1 MSQVI
6 CLLGINAKK
15 VSKNRTNKYVTI
27 YIYDREVIWNESVS
41 DSFDD
46 TLSNNSTQINFA
58 DIINVWE
65 CSCSRKLSSILR
77 IKEKFSLAFIHA
89 LTLLL
94 GSFLLLTIHS
104 AVCEKERLHFLLNL
118 PDPENASG
126 MNDSYSTWRIRWLY
140 SHLFSF

>member
-6 CLLGINAKK
+6 SLLGINAKK

-58 DIINVWE
+58 DIINV
-65 CSCSRKLSSILR
+65 
-77 IKEKFSLAFIHA
+77 
-89 LTLLL
+89 
-94 GSFLLLTIHS
+94 
-104 AVCEKERLHFLLNL
+104 
-118 PDPENASG
+118 
-126 MNDSYSTWRIRWLY
+126 
-140 SHLFSF
+140 